1 MFNNI
6 GGKIKTLAQ
15 VVSGIGI
22 SASVIF
28 GCFLMATDED
38 TVFIGI
44 LVLIL
49 GSIFSWISSFMTYGF
64 GQLIENSDILISNID
79 ENAEKHG
86 HQEYVEM
93 LHNAVLCDNCG
104 ADISND
110 YGVCHV
116 CGKTYN

>member
-15 VVSGIGI
+15 IVCWIGI
-22 SASVIF
+22 IASFIYGFIIMFQGNGTFIMGSFILIF
-28 GCFLMATDED
+28 GSL
-38 TVFIGI
+38 
-44 LVLIL
+44 
-49 GSIFSWISSFMTYGF
+49 FSWVGSFMTYGF
-64 GQLIENSDILISNID
+64 GQLIENSDILISNIN
-79 ENAEKHG
+79 ENAKKHG